1 MAADRIFFDDLKGK
15 GVDVVNEW
23 LRGKGLEKLCGLFD
37 TLECIINTLMPCKL
51 FTGLLIIN
59 DSIHSLHAL

>member
-37 TLECIINTLMPCKL
+37 TLECIINTFDAMQAVHRI
-51 FTGLLIIN
+51 T
-59 DSIHSLHAL
+59 DHQ